1 MRVRTVTRVF
11 LSLVLLLPAAC
22 ASCPRLVMVNPATQ
36 TTVDCPM
43 PDFSADSGGFL
54 VSRECVAA
62 CQAHGFRPQ
71 PGATPVA
78 SDSAIPPACEN

>member
-1 MRVRTVTRVF
+1 MRRVV
-11 LSLVLLLPAAC
+11 LTLVLLVPAAC
-22 ASCPRLVMVNPATQ
+22 TGGPQLVMVNPATRAI
-36 TTVDCPM
+36 VDCPM

-71 PGATPVA
+71 PDATPVA
-78 SDSAIPPACEN
+78 SDSTIPQACEN

>member
-1 MRVRTVTRVF
+1 MTRVV
-11 LSLVLLLPAAC
+11 LGLALLLPSAC
-22 ASCPRLVMVNPATQ
+22 ASGPRMVMVNPTTRA
-36 TTVDCPM
+36 TVDCPV

-71 PGATPVA
+71 PEAIRVA
-78 SDSAIPPACEN
+78 SDSTIPQACER